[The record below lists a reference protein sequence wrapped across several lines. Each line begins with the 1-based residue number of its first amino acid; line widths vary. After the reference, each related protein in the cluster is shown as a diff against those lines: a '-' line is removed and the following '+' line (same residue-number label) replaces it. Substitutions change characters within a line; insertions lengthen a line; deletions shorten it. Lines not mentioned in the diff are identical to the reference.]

1 MHNLPRRATI
11 FMLPVIIMAVVSC
24 EPIKEAKRLI
34 DAKPHDATSATNVLD
49 SSTYTSP
56 DTTDTLSEQLSDTT
70 RLPNTPPRD
79 MANVSNKTLWKPIS
93 EGDGNLVI
101 VTAHKIDLNT
111 VDEITV
117 NGEAGNAYY
126 PEPKDGVPRNGGRG
140 TVRFDNPGAWYGVNV
155 AVRIVYE
162 DGRVVEYVQGD
173 GAKRGE
179 LK

>member
-1 MHNLPRRATI
+1 MNWLINI
-11 FMLPVIIMAVVSC
+11 F
-24 EPIKEAKRLI
+24 KRLFGGKSSQ
-34 DAKPHDATSATNVLD
+34 DDSTNTPAPPTNA
-49 SSTYTSP
+49 ST
-56 DTTDTLSEQLSDTT
+56 
-70 RLPNTPPRD
+70 LPNTPARNLPSAD
-79 MANVSNKTLWKPIS
+79 NHTLWKPIS

-101 VTAHKIDLNT
+101 VTAHVIDLNT

-140 TVRFDNPGAWYGVNV
+140 TVRFDKPGWWYGVNV
-155 AVRIVYE
+155 AVRIVYK
-162 DGRVVEYVQGD
+162 DGKVDEYVQGD